1 MTKHP
6 NSPTTNAKSPA
17 QMAPTQR
24 NLLLFAGMAA
34 LLIMVGVLQSWN
46 VAFSI
51 LNMCLISA
59 IMALGVNIQWGYAG
73 LFNVGVMGFAAL
85 GGLAGVVVSM
95 PPVDAAWAAGGL
107 GIIMGLA
114 TGIATL
120 IAGMMVWR
128 RGQSWG
134 RWRYAA
140 TAAIVISGYILMR
153 SLADPSVAAI
163 EAVDPARTGYLG
175 GLGLPII
182 LSWLVGGVFAAA
194 AAWVVGKVSL
204 GLRADYLAIATLG
217 ISEIII
223 YVLKFEDWLSR
234 GVKNVN
240 GLPRPVPYEV
250 DLQANSW
257 FIALADN
264 LNLPLVD
271 ASSLVV
277 KICYALLFTVVLL
290 AVLWLSE
297 TALRSPWGRM
307 MRAIRDNETA
317 ANAMGKNVTKQHLL
331 VFVLGSAV
339 IGIAGAMMVTLD
351 GQFTPTSYQ
360 PLRFTFLIWVM
371 VIAGGSGNNWGAVLG
386 GFLIW
391 FFWIEAEPIGLW
403 LMDVVTSGLPPTHW
417 LRLHLLES
425 AAHTRLMT
433 MGVILLLVLRFS
445 PRGLIPE
452 SRR

>member
-6 NSPTTNAKSPA
+6 NSQTNNAKSPA
-17 QMAPTQR
+17 QMAPARR

-182 LSWLVGGVFAAA
+182 LSWLVGGVFAAS

-257 FIALADN
+257 FIALADT

-339 IGIAGAMMVTLD
+339 IGVAGAMMVTLD